1 MKETVLGGGD
11 KILNLHLKRLKKRL
25 ICISALKI
33 SLALGSYREQVEK
46 KNWIY
51 LSNPVL
57 DLLEGLSDFANFQW
71 KKPTSL
77 FWETLLNNIRFWIGI
92 LILKIGSSLFLA
104 YFRTV
109 FITCFLLWQ
118 LSSEKQLL
126 KISSTFYIHVLQF
139 NLSIAQN
146 LTLIKTSESNS
157 DLKMILYLNYTDLS
171 WKKYP

>member
-77 FWETLLNNIRFWIGI
+77 SWETPLNNIRFWIGI
-92 LILKIGSSLFLA
+92 LILKIGSSLFLHIFGL
-104 YFRTV
+104 YLLLVFCCGNCLQRSNYLKFRLH
-109 FITCFLLWQ
+109 FISMF
-118 LSSEKQLL
+118 
-126 KISSTFYIHVLQF
+126 F
-139 NLSIAQN
+139 NL
-146 LTLIKTSESNS
+146 TSPS
-157 DLKMILYLNYTDLS
+157 LRT
-171 WKKYP
+171 